1 MRFTYTTEVI
11 NDKLVTFLEETGGV
25 FYGFTTDQ
33 VALVAEKLYPNYQSN
48 NMSDIFPSIYF
59 NYCLRR
65 ILNGQD
71 IPNTYIPKNL
81 KILKENQFNN
91 LDE

>member
-11 NDKLVTFLEETGGV
+11 NDEPVTVLEETGGV

-33 VALVAEKLYPNYQSN
+33 VSFVAEKLYPNYQAN
-48 NMSDIFPSIYF
+48 NMSDIFSSIYF
-59 NYCLRR
+59 NYCLRK

-81 KILKENQFNN
+81 KTLKDNEFNN
-91 LDE
+91 LAE